1 MWPTEKNVDVVHGFF
16 FVDDW
21 FDVVGCLRL
30 VIFLIVSQEL
40 TRSGSSTGSVDFFD
54 CGIYQSFVDVCDRRI
69 LTFNFGSIELEFD
82 EEDEDGEIIGVS
94 FSEGTWIGSEISIDG
109 GTGFFNS
116 RIRFNI
122 AL

>member
-1 MWPTEKNVDVVHGFF
+1 
-16 FVDDW
+16 
-21 FDVVGCLRL
+21 

-54 CGIYQSFVDVCDRRI
+54 CGIYQSLVDVCDRRI
-69 LTFNFGSIELEFD
+69 LTFNLGSIELES
-82 EEDEDGEIIGVS
+82 EEEEAEEGEMIGVS
-94 FSEGTWIGSEISIDG
+94 FSEGTSIGLEISIDG